1 MQAQLTILFFGQLA
15 EAVGTGME
23 TIAHVR
29 DTVQLDELLKARYP
43 RLNGFTYVRSV
54 NNKVVSGITEIPEG
68 ATIALLPPFS
78 GG

>member
-1 MQAQLTILFFGQLA
+1 MQSELTILFFGQLA
-15 EAVGTGME
+15 EAAGTDRE

-29 DTVQLDELLKARYP
+29 DTLQLDELLKTRYP

-54 NNKVVSGITEIPEG
+54 NNKVVSGTVDIPAG